1 MKHSTTT
8 LVTVLALAAVSALAA
23 PDTLPDPSKLPPAAT
38 QTGLTFDKDIHPIFD
53 KACVGC
59 HGEKRQRAGLR
70 LDTLDAVMNG
80 SKDHKQILVP
90 GDSGKSRLVFAVA
103 SIDGKVFMPP
113 KPHAPRPPMNGATN
127 APATPPPPPP
137 VQHTLTK
144 EQVGLIRAW
153 VDQGAK

>member
-1 MKHSTTT
+1 MRYSTTS
-8 LVTVLALAAVSALAA
+8 LVTALALTAVSALAA
-23 PDTLPDPSKLPPAAT
+23 PDTLPDPGKLPPAAT
-38 QTGLTFDKDIHPIFD
+38 QAGLTFDKDIHPIFD
-53 KACVGC
+53 TACLGC
-59 HGEKRQRAGLR
+59 HGEKHQRAGLR

-80 SKDHKQILVP
+80 SKDHKQIVVP
-90 GDSGKSRLVFAVA
+90 GDSTKSRLVFAVA
-103 SIDGKVFMPP
+103 NIDGKVFMPP